1 MNFKVNETATKLRG
15 GYYTPINLAAFLTR
29 WVLAKKPNDLL
40 EPSCGDGA
48 FVEALAVVGAS
59 SVKTLTAFDIEA
71 SETAKARRKAKKISG
86 LQSRVHTG
94 DFLAWSLD
102 NYDTERFD
110 AAVGNPPFIRYQ
122 YLSETMQ
129 ANAERIFKHFNL
141 PFTKHTNAW
150 VSFVIS
156 SLAMLRPEGR
166 FAMVLPAEI
175 LHVLHA
181 QSLRTFFCS
190 QCSRIMIFDPQEL
203 WFDGALQG
211 AVLVLAEKKAM
222 PTDRCYGVSICQTK
236 SNAFLSD
243 DPDAYFSS
251 AEYVNGETVVG
262 KWMKALLT
270 HSEREL
276 LQSVVSNKDVFSFKQ
291 LAHVDVGI
299 VTGANKFFLV
309 SDDVVDKFGLG
320 QWARPMFGRSE
331 HVPGVIYDQKTHK
344 TNKKIGLPANF
355 ICFPNDVQFADLPEK
370 VQQYILSGE
379 AEKLHERYK
388 CGSRTPWFSVPSV
401 YTTPVAM
408 LKRSHHFHRLIL
420 NSAEAYTTDTAYR
433 IELQNVDGKRLV
445 YSFINSLTALSAEL
459 EGRHY
464 GGGVL
469 ELVPSEIEKLLI
481 PLPQSVIVDLKGLDK
496 AVRTTSTPE
505 AIMSEQDAKI
515 LTALGLKKSEQSELL
530 TAWLNLKRRRLRSE
544 E

>member
-29 WVLAKKPNDLL
+29 WALAKRPKNLL

-48 FVEALAVVGAS
+48 FVEALAAIGAGG
-59 SVKTLTAFDIEA
+59 VKTLTAFDIEA
-71 SETAKARRKAKKISG
+71 SETAKARRKAKKVSG
-86 LQSRVHTG
+86 LEAHVHTG

-102 NYDTERFD
+102 NYDSEQFD
-110 AAVGNPPFIRYQ
+110 ATVGNPPFIRYQ
-122 YLSETMQ
+122 YLNETMQ
-129 ANAERIFKHFNL
+129 SNAERIFKHFNL

-150 VSFVIS
+150 VPFVIS

-211 AVLVLAEKKAM
+211 AVLVLAEKKAK

-236 SNAFLSD
+236 SNAFLLD

-270 HSEREL
+270 HSERSL
-276 LQSVVSNKDVFSFKQ
+276 LQSVVKNQDVFSFKQ
-291 LAHVDVGI
+291 LAQVDVGI

-309 SDDVVDKFGLG
+309 PDDVVDKFGLG
-320 QWARPMFGRSE
+320 CWAHPMFGRSD
-331 HVPGVIYDQKTHK
+331 HVPGVIYDLKTHQN
-344 TNKKIGLPANF
+344 NKKMGLPTNF
-355 ICFPNDVQFADLPEK
+355 IYFPKGVQYADLPEK

-379 AEKLHERYK
+379 AAELHKRFK
-388 CGSRTPWFSVPSV
+388 CRSRKPWFSVPSV
-401 YTTPVAM
+401 YTAPVAM

-481 PLPQSVIVDLKGLDK
+481 PLPQSVTVDLKGLDK

-515 LTALGLKKSEQSELL
+515 LTAVGLKKSEQSELL
-530 TAWLNLKRRRLRSE
+530 TAWLNLKKRRLRNDE
-544 E
+544 